1 MPRGH
6 VRDTSKTV
14 TNETSDTWS
23 GKNEISNILSILDA
37 HQVKTNPFGSN
48 LTGENSYRRAERI
61 CAALH
66 LITNHIPN
74 DEPLRTSAR
83 DAGLRLL
90 NKILEFRNE
99 FRATASE
106 KGQSVLAEIRG
117 TISLVRLLVIAG
129 YISVQNAN
137 AVIEALDELGSLIL
151 VSERSRLAEHVILS
165 RGDLTPPAHTMS
177 VQKDSETISR
187 IGHGANKKNPTKHI
201 KDDTVGLGGVERGNQ
216 IMDMLRGGGVLGIK
230 DITSNLPQ
238 YSEKMVQREL
248 ANLVQLRR
256 VEKTGEKRW
265 SRYRV
270 AV

>member
-1 MPRGH
+1 MPKSH
-6 VRDTSKTV
+6 ITDSSKTI
-14 TNETSDTWS
+14 TNDTFDLK
-23 GKNEISNILSILDA
+23 GDKIEISNILAILDA
-37 HQVKTNPFGSN
+37 YQLKTNPFGSN

-66 LITNHIPN
+66 LITNHIQS

-129 YISVQNAN
+129 YISMQNAN

-151 VSERSRLAEHVILS
+151 VSERSRLAEQVILS
-165 RGDLTPPAHTMS
+165 RGDLTPPAHTMFAP
-177 VQKDSETISR
+177 KDSGMISR
-187 IGHGANKKNPTKHI
+187 IGQRAAKKDLIKHV
-201 KDDTVGLGGVERGNQ
+201 KDDMVGSGGVERGNQ
-216 IMDMLRGGGVLGIK
+216 IMDILRAGGVLGIK

-248 ANLVQLRR
+248 ANLVQLQR

-265 SRYRV
+265 SRYR
-270 AV
+270 AA